1 MNSLNQVANIFS
13 TAISII
19 KSPTFLFY
27 AEVVCLTVGAI
38 LLFFII
44 LFLKKTKWLEYKMLE
59 NVIEI
64 VTHRPYGVQKTFKQW
79 SKITKRLEGGKETE
93 YRMAIIEA
101 DSLLEDILRKM
112 GYKGETLRSLLDQ
125 IDAKILPNLDDI
137 WYAHELRNN
146 IVHDSNYDLNIENA
160 KKAMKI
166 YEQAF
171 RDLQLF

>member
-1 MNSLNQVANIFS
+1 MNSLNQVASILS
-13 TAISII
+13 SVISLI
-19 KSPTFLFY
+19 KDPIFLFY
-27 AEVVCLTVGAI
+27 AKVVCLSIGGI
-38 LLFFII
+38 FLFFII
-44 LFLKKTKWLEYKMLE
+44 LFLKRTRWLEFKVLE
-59 NVIEI
+59 NMVE
-64 VTHRPYGVQKTFKQW
+64 VTTHRPYGVQKTFKQW

-101 DSLLEDILRKM
+101 DSLLGDILRKM
-112 GYKGETLRSLLDQ
+112 GYKGETLRSLLEQVDT
-125 IDAKILPNLDDI
+125 KILPNLEDI

-146 IVHDSNYDLNIENA
+146 IVHDSNYDLNLENA